1 MLKEILEKKDF
12 VKWKVEATKKSLRR
26 KNKKSRKE
34 LTQTEVK
41 N

>member
-1 MLKEILEKKDF
+1 MLKDIRGKKEF
-12 VKWKVEATKKSLRR
+12 VKRKVEATKKNLRR